1 MLDFISLFDTR
12 TTILLVS
19 ASFFIQASAI
29 GFQTFIIKE
38 YEGVRTALFGNLS
51 LAVGFFLNIFQGI
64 LPDWLTIIVSNLLLM
79 QGGNLFYVA
88 FSRFLGQSYNKKIIA
103 ILTGVLFVIVVYYTY
118 ITNNIGAR
126 ITGASFIIGTSFLI
140 AANQLWRSHKETYE
154 LGVWLT
160 LLPLT
165 TYGVFLYIR
174 AVATIFGPPESIF
187 SNTPIQTVTYLLLF
201 LISFLWTIGFIL
213 MISQRLQDDL
223 RELANVDT
231 LTRIPNRLAT
241 QTFFENELSRI
252 QRHGGEFSVL
262 MIDIDKFKQINDS
275 HGHALGDLALIK
287 VADIFRSSVR
297 KQDMVGR
304 WGGEEFLMILPDTS
318 KQSAQLLAERLRHQ
332 VENTTLKDTD
342 PKIKVTISVGI
353 ASSTHTDSMKEI
365 LKKADDALYTAK
377 DTRNTVI
384 VSD

>member
-1 MLDFISLFDTR
+1 
-12 TTILLVS
+12 
-19 ASFFIQASAI
+19 
-29 GFQTFIIKE
+29 
-38 YEGVRTALFGNLS
+38 
-51 LAVGFFLNIFQGI
+51 
-64 LPDWLTIIVSNLLLM
+64 
-79 QGGNLFYVA
+79 
-88 FSRFLGQSYNKKIIA
+88 
-103 ILTGVLFVIVVYYTY
+103 
-118 ITNNIGAR
+118 
-126 ITGASFIIGTSFLI
+126 
-140 AANQLWRSHKETYE
+140 
-154 LGVWLT
+154 
-160 LLPLT
+160 
-165 TYGVFLYIR
+165 
-174 AVATIFGPPESIF
+174 
-187 SNTPIQTVTYLLLF
+187 
-201 LISFLWTIGFIL
+201 
-213 MISQRLQDDL
+213 
-223 RELANVDT
+223 
-231 LTRIPNRLAT
+231 
-241 QTFFENELSRI
+241 
-252 QRHGGEFSVL
+252 

-384 VSD
+384 VAD